1 MIANLIT
8 LADFPDF
15 VPFSVNTDSSLV
27 DPHIR
32 EAQTFD
38 VEPVATLARLRAIAA
53 ELPGIATTF
62 RPVDTDAPDF
72 LLLAADAGW
81 ADATLARIWYVGIRP
96 LLVCESARR
105 MLLWHGFHVTPAGLQ
120 TVSDPS
126 VGAQPV
132 SGASRAEL
140 RADLASKCTHYRGRL
155 QTALRLAYPT
165 AYPNTCAGTRRRP
178 GSGGLQI
185 SAV

>member
-1 MIANLIT
+1 MIALLIS
-8 LADFPDF
+8 LSDFPDY
-15 VPFSVNTDSSLV
+15 VPFSVNIDASLV
-27 DPHIR
+27 NPHIR
-32 EAQTFD
+32 TAQTME
-38 VEPVATLARLRAIAA
+38 VWPLLPLALRTELIAA
-53 ELPGIATTF
+53 VGEAEPSGEAGEFYGAEFYTPSASVLVALPDIF
-62 RPVDTDAPDF
+62 REHV
-72 LLLAADAGW
+72 
-81 ADATLARIWYVGIRP
+81 RP
-96 LLVCESARR
+96 LLVVESARE
-105 MLLWHGFHVTPAGLQ
+105 MMLWHGFHVTPAGLQ